1 LGARKTIPF
10 DTEDASMNMKKT
22 MIALSLTLFFLPMI
36 TMFISTE
43 GTSYFSHD
51 TPSEQGVVYTEPQEL
66 NVTNRV
72 AVVDVAGY
80 GTVKIELYDNMTPIT
95 TENFCSLAESGF
107 YDGIKFHRC
116 IDDFVAQTGDPNTK
130 NNNPYDDGT
139 GGSGSTIPLEICYN
153 ATHVDGAVGMARSSE
168 PDSASSQFYICDG
181 PQHQLDDEQR
191 MEEQGEHGYA
201 VFGVVIEGLDVA
213 KRIAAAETWGY
224 KRPLLQDHPVDD
236 IVMTKVTII
245 PGEQKEAPELEEED
259 SRTDSEKTTPGFEA
273 MLVISGVLL
282 VVFYRQRR

>member
-22 MIALSLTLFFLPMI
+22 MMALSLTLFLLPMI

-72 AVVDVAGY
+72 AVIDVAGY